1 MAEQEQRSKRKMGP
15 TEDSK
20 KPATKLPQY
29 FVDFASHSNVYNIKY
44 RNRLAVDTTKYLNI
58 QSDEWRTKTGK
69 LVRKFQKS
77 ALDLAYIHHHQKAMF
92 TAIIVILKKLLDVAQ
107 AMEKY
112 HMESIAT
119 LLASCPPDSMPSPD
133 EGYWI
138 DEISNYPPHNS
149 QKITRIIADNKKKQ
163 DETKLL
169 EKNSRT
175 HIGTTSELVPTA
187 QLSESELKART
198 KAYKSLWKQLTELSN
213 TVSMYND
220 RIKEHCLSL
229 INGFEHLKSKLN
241 IEKMTI
247 AQEAFLPIVQEM
259 STVSTLIA
267 DRYLTQSE
275 NGRDVT
281 AALNK
286 LDIAMNLAKNALHG
300 DHPEVRD
307 DPRVD
312 DVGESDSEMSTS
324 DDD

>member
-107 AMEKY
+107 AMEK
-112 HMESIAT
+112 
-119 LLASCPPDSMPSPD
+119 
-133 EGYWI
+133 
-138 DEISNYPPHNS
+138 
-149 QKITRIIADNKKKQ
+149 
-163 DETKLL
+163 
-169 EKNSRT
+169 
-175 HIGTTSELVPTA
+175 
-187 QLSESELKART
+187 
-198 KAYKSLWKQLTELSN
+198 
-213 TVSMYND
+213 
-220 RIKEHCLSL
+220 IKEHCLSL

-247 AQEAFLPIVQEM
+247 AQEAFLPIVQEI

-286 LDIAMNLAKNALHG
+286 LDIAINLAKNALHG

>member
-1 MAEQEQRSKRKMGP
+1 
-15 TEDSK
+15 
-20 KPATKLPQY
+20 
-29 FVDFASHSNVYNIKY
+29 
-44 RNRLAVDTTKYLNI
+44 
-58 QSDEWRTKTGK
+58 
-69 LVRKFQKS
+69 
-77 ALDLAYIHHHQKAMF
+77 
-92 TAIIVILKKLLDVAQ
+92 
-107 AMEKY
+107 
-112 HMESIAT
+112 
-119 LLASCPPDSMPSPD
+119 
-133 EGYWI
+133 
-138 DEISNYPPHNS
+138 
-149 QKITRIIADNKKKQ
+149 
-163 DETKLL
+163 
-169 EKNSRT
+169 
-175 HIGTTSELVPTA
+175 
-187 QLSESELKART
+187 
-198 KAYKSLWKQLTELSN
+198 
-213 TVSMYND
+213 MYND

>member
-1 MAEQEQRSKRKMGP
+1 MYNNLSVLSPK
-15 TEDSK
+15 DSK

-149 QKITRIIADNKKKQ
+149 QKITRIIADNKRNK
-163 DETKLL
+163 TKR
-169 EKNSRT
+169 N
-175 HIGTTSELVPTA
+175 
-187 QLSESELKART
+187 
-198 KAYKSLWKQLTELSN
+198 
-213 TVSMYND
+213 
-220 RIKEHCLSL
+220 C
-229 INGFEHLKSKLN
+229 
-241 IEKMTI
+241 
-247 AQEAFLPIVQEM
+247 
-259 STVSTLIA
+259 
-267 DRYLTQSE
+267 
-275 NGRDVT
+275 
-281 AALNK
+281 
-286 LDIAMNLAKNALHG
+286 
-300 DHPEVRD
+300 
-307 DPRVD
+307 
-312 DVGESDSEMSTS
+312 
-324 DDD
+324 

>member
-1 MAEQEQRSKRKMGP
+1 
-15 TEDSK
+15 
-20 KPATKLPQY
+20 
-29 FVDFASHSNVYNIKY
+29 
-44 RNRLAVDTTKYLNI
+44 
-58 QSDEWRTKTGK
+58 
-69 LVRKFQKS
+69 
-77 ALDLAYIHHHQKAMF
+77 
-92 TAIIVILKKLLDVAQ
+92 
-107 AMEKY
+107 
-112 HMESIAT
+112 
-119 LLASCPPDSMPSPD
+119 
-133 EGYWI
+133 
-138 DEISNYPPHNS
+138 
-149 QKITRIIADNKKKQ
+149 
-163 DETKLL
+163 
-169 EKNSRT
+169 
-175 HIGTTSELVPTA
+175 
-187 QLSESELKART
+187 
-198 KAYKSLWKQLTELSN
+198 
-213 TVSMYND
+213 MYND

-300 DHPEVRD
+300 MISLSICIHFPKILWFYFILSGDHPEVRD